1 MAQGK
6 ILLKAGTL
14 WTSVKEQ
21 TEHALQC
28 GALLSI
34 PTEFEFVE
42 QDNVRF
48 LVRILSNLNRKK
60 AAKDQQQKQS
70 ATSGQEF
77 NPFLPYEKDLF
88 VADISDTHVCI
99 LNKFNVVDYH
109 LLIITRGFEEQES
122 LLTVQDFTA
131 MWACLADF
139 DGLAF
144 YNSGKTAGASQ
155 RHKHL
160 QLVPL
165 PLAPSGSQI
174 PIETLLASAQFQN
187 SIPSGVSATH
197 SLLKSRGTVGK
208 AYATSPK
215 LPFVHAFAPLNS
227 NWGQSPFTAAQA
239 TLEVYRTLRHAVGLD
254 ARQSGAYNL
263 LATREWMLIIPR
275 SQEHFQ
281 SISVNSLGFAGALLV
296 RNAAEMEILKAQG
309 PMTILKNVAV
319 S

>member
-6 ILLKAGTL
+6 ILLKSGTL

-60 AAKDQQQKQS
+60 AAKEKQEKQS

-77 NPFLPYEKDLF
+77 NPFLPYEEDLF

-122 LLTVQDFTA
+122 LLTLEDFTA

-165 PLAPSGSQI
+165 PLAPSGPQI
-174 PIETLLASAQFQN
+174 PIEPLLTSAQFQE
-187 SIPSGVSATH
+187 SIASGASAT
-197 SLLKSRGTVGK
+197 LTVGF
-208 AYATSPK
+208 ANATSLK
-215 LPFVHAFAPLNS
+215 LPFIHAFAPLNS
-227 NWGQSPFTAAQA
+227 NWMQSPLTGGQA
-239 TLEVYRTLRHAVGLD
+239 TLEVYRTLLNAVGLD
-254 ARQSGAYNL
+254 AKQSGAYNL
-263 LATREWMLIIPR
+263 LATREWMLIVPR
-275 SQEHFQ
+275 SQEVFQ

-296 RNAAEMEILKAQG
+296 RNAAEMEILKDQG